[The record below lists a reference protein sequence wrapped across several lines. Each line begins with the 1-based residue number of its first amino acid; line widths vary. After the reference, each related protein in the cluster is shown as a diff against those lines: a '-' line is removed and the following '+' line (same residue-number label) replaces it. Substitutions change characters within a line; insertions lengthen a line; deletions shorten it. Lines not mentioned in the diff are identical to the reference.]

1 MKQISILSFLICTLF
16 LFSTCSKSPGGG
28 VNVFSINDDIELGAK
43 VKAEIEADP
52 VTYPI
57 IPDDAAHKF
66 EYDYIRAMRDKIL
79 ASGQVTLKDKF
90 LWEIKLIR
98 DDKTLNAFCTPG
110 GYIYIYTGL
119 IKYLDNGDELAG
131 VLGHEIAHAD
141 LRHSTDA
148 MTRQYGINVL
158 LEVVLGKN
166 QGTLTNI
173 AKNLLELKYSKNN
186 ESQAD
191 EYSVKYLSGTTYN
204 CAGAA
209 GFFEKLIAEQTGS
222 STPAFLSTH
231 PSPENRVENINKD
244 ASDAG
249 CKKEAIDLSDYAK
262 FKAKF

>member
-1 MKQISILSFLICTLF
+1 MKQIAILTILVLGSL

-28 VNVFSINDDIELGAK
+28 VNIFSINDDIELGAK

-57 IPDDAAHKF
+57 IPDDAAHKY
-66 EYDYIRAMRDKIL
+66 EYDYIKAMRNKIL

-90 LWEIKLIR
+90 LWEIKIIK
-98 DDKTLNAFCTPG
+98 DDNTLNAFCTPG

-119 IKYLDNGDELAG
+119 IKYLSNGDELAG

-148 MTRQYGINVL
+148 MTTQYGIGIL
-158 LEVVLGKN
+158 FEIVLGKN
-166 QGTLTNI
+166 QGMLTEI
-173 AKNLLELKYSKNN
+173 AKNLLTLQYSKTN

-191 EYSVKYLSGTTYN
+191 EYSVNYLSGTTYN

-209 GFFEKLIAEQTGS
+209 GFFEKLIAEGS
-222 STPAFLSTH
+222 GSNTPDFLSTH
-231 PSPENRVENINKD
+231 PNPENRVENINKD
-244 ASDAG
+244 ATAQG
-249 CKKEAIDLSDYAK
+249 CKKGAVDLSDYATFKSK
-262 FKAKF
+262 F